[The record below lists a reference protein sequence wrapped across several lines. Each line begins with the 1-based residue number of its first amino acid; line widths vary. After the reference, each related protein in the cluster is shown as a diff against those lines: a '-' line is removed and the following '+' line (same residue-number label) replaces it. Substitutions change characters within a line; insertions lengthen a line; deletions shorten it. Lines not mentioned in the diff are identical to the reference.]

1 MTEDAKLTVLFN
13 GACPICSREIAAY
26 QRRAE
31 AEGLDIAFE
40 DLNTA
45 DLDAWGVDR
54 EAARRRLHLREGG
67 RVRSG
72 LDAFVALW
80 RVLPRLGWLA
90 RLVSL
95 PGLRP
100 VAGGVYEWV
109 LAPLLYRFDRLR
121 RGD

>member
-1 MTEDAKLTVLFN
+1 MANDANITVLYN
-13 GACPICSREIAAY
+13 GACPICAREIAAY
-26 QRRAE
+26 RRSAE
-31 AEGLDIAFE
+31 AAGLDIGFE

-45 DLDAWGVDR
+45 DLAAWGIDR
-54 EAARRRLHLREGG
+54 EAVRRRLHLREGG
-67 RVRSG
+67 RVRVG
-72 LDAFVALW
+72 LDAFVVLW
-80 RVLPRLGWLA
+80 RRLPRLGWLA

>member
-1 MTEDAKLTVLFN
+1 MTDDAKLTVLYN
-13 GACPICSREIAAY
+13 GACPICSREIDAY
-26 QRRAE
+26 RRSAE

-54 EAARRRLHLREGG
+54 ETARRRLHLREGG
-67 RVRSG
+67 RVRGG